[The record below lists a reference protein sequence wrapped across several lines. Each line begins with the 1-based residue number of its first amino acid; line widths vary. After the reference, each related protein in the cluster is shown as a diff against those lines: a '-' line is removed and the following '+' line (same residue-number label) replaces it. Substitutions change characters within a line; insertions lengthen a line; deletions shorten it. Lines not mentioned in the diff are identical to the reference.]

1 MLIEQVEKALELS
14 EQSQDRKLILGWS
27 GGPDSTALMD
37 LLSKLQKKHRFRLA
51 LVHINFNLRGQESQ
65 DDEDF
70 CRSEAKKRSL
80 NLIVH
85 RVSEERWKAAAI
97 QETARQIKLEISARI
112 LPDWDWIEAHHADD
126 QLETFLFRLFRG
138 SGLHGLSCMKEK
150 SIRAGLHLFRPFLK
164 IKKFEIQNYLRENVL
179 KFQQDRSNETDVY
192 DRNFL
197 RLNILPKLKERFPN
211 LHESIFRLQEQIR
224 EEEVFFEEQVQEQGE
239 LLQKENSELFLHRSK
254 IRELSKPLRFRFYH
268 QFFSKSLGLN
278 LSRTQIQTFDAAIMR
293 EGPVSFNA
301 PRGIIIRS
309 EKSKN
314 GPSERLKIDF

>member
-1 MLIEQVEKALELS
+1 MLIERVEKALELS
-14 EQSQDRKLILGWS
+14 EKSQDRRLILGWS
-27 GGPDSTALMD
+27 AGPDSTALMD
-37 LLSKLQKKHRFRLA
+37 ILFHLQKKYQFRLS
-51 LVHINFNLRGQESQ
+51 LLHINFGLRGQESQ

-70 CRSEAKKRSL
+70 CRAEARKRDL

-85 RVSEERWKAAAI
+85 RVPEKHWKGAAV
-97 QETARQIKLEISARI
+97 QETARQIKLELSSRI
-112 LPDWDWIEAHHADD
+112 LPDWDWVEAHHADD

-138 SGLHGLSCMKEK
+138 SGLHGLGCMREK
-150 SIRAGLHLFRPFLK
+150 STRSGRSLFRPFLK
-164 IKKFEIQNYLRENVL
+164 VKKIEIQNYLKENFL
-179 KFQQDRSNETDVY
+179 NFRQDRSNESDVY

-197 RLNILPKLKERFPN
+197 RLQILPKLKERFPN

-224 EEEVFFEEQVQEQGE
+224 EEAVFFDEMIREQKEI
-239 LLQKENSELFLHRSK
+239 LQKENSELFLQRSK

-278 LSRTQIQTFDAAIMR
+278 LSRAQIQTFDAAIMG

-301 PRGIIIRS
+301 PKGIIIRS

-314 GPSERLKIDF
+314 RALERLKIDF